1 MRKIH
6 VWAMGVTLL
15 MGGYLCV
22 AQQSP
27 IPFQQLQQAREIPP
41 REMASVSGSANDLLP
56 GARSAMA
63 ASVSSSSSSSARAA
77 FYREPAA
84 TGAHRL
90 NFRYFLLNGLHLG
103 MAGAD
108 VALTQHCI
116 AEHRC
121 REGNPVMPSSLAG
134 SLGVD
139 SALVGLGALISGRLK
154 TQGSAAWWVTPVTGI
169 AAHGAGVATGIAHQ

>member
-6 VWAMGVTLL
+6 GWAMGVTLL

-27 IPFQQLQQAREIPP
+27 IPFQQLQQAKEIPA
-41 REMASVSGSANDLLP
+41 REMASVNGAANNLP
-56 GARSAMA
+56 PAARSAMA
-63 ASVSSSSSSSARAA
+63 ASVSSSSSARAA
-77 FYREPAA
+77 FYRAPAA
-84 TGAHRL
+84 TGAHKL
-90 NFRYFLLNGLHLG
+90 GISYFLLNGLHLG

-139 SALVGLGALISGRLK
+139 SALVGLGAFISGRLK

-169 AAHGAGVATGIAHQ
+169 AAHGAGVATGLAHQ